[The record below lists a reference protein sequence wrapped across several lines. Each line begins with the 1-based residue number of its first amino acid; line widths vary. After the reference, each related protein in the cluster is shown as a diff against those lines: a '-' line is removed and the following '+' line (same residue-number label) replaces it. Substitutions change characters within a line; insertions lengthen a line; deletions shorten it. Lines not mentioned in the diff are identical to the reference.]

1 MLVKTLEVREINE
14 YIKKLMDTDVIL
26 RNIHVKGEISNLKY
40 HSSAIYF
47 TLKDEFASLKCVMF
61 NEFKNKLNYDLED
74 GMSVI
79 VAGRISVYEK
89 NGTYQLYVNNIQP
102 DGIGTLYIAF
112 NKLKDK
118 LKNEGLFDINK
129 KKPLPQNPKKIG
141 VITSPTGAAI
151 RDIISIAKRRNPAI
165 DILIAPVLVQGNTAA
180 DEICHALEIL
190 NKRDDIEVIIL
201 GRGGG
206 SLEEIWPFNEEKV
219 ARAIYASKIP
229 VVSAVGHETD
239 YTISDFVADLR
250 APTPS
255 AAAELVVA
263 DINIYKK
270 DLINLRLKL
279 IKLFSNYLKYMK
291 KNIYDVKERLYLNS
305 PIKQSKYLKNK
316 LANLK
321 RIMYKSAITAFNEKK
336 SNFLRLTDKLN
347 SLSPLNVLNRG
358 YTIVINEQK
367 EEILTSV
374 KSIHVFDN
382 IKIIFCDGFAKG
394 YINEVHK
401 NG

>member
-1 MLVKTLEVREINE
+1 MLIKTLEVKEINE

-26 RNIHVKGEISNLKY
+26 RNIRVKGEISNLKY

-61 NEFKNKLNYDLED
+61 NEFKNKLNYSLED

-79 VAGRISVYEK
+79 VTGRISVYEK

-102 DGIGTLYIAF
+102 EGVGALYIAF
-112 NKLKDK
+112 NTLKER
-118 LKNEGLFDINK
+118 LKNEGLFDIDK
-129 KKPLPQNPKKIG
+129 KKQLPQNPKKIG

-151 RDIISIAKRRNPAI
+151 RDIISIAKRRNPTV

-180 DEICHALEIL
+180 DEICHALETL

-255 AAAELVVA
+255 AAAELVIA

-270 DLINLRLKL
+270 DLLNLRLKL
-279 IKLFSNYLKYMK
+279 IKLFLNYLKYKK
-291 KNIYDVKERLYLNS
+291 KNIYEIKKRLYLNS
-305 PIKQSKYLKNK
+305 PIKQNKYLKSR
-316 LANLK
+316 LAELK
-321 RIMYKSAITAFNEKK
+321 RIMNKSAVTIFNEKK
-336 SNFLRLTDKLN
+336 NNFLRLTDKLN
-347 SLSPLNVLNRG
+347 SLSPLNILNRG
-358 YTIVINEQK
+358 YTIAMDDQK
-367 EEILTSV
+367 EEVLTSV
-374 KSIHVFDN
+374 RDVHVFDN
-382 IKIIFCDGFAKG
+382 IKIIFFDGFVKG
-394 YINEVHK
+394 IISEVHK